1 MLPPARQVAL
11 EANAMMLCSLI
22 HASILKIGRT
32 YVSSQEEADFMAR
45 ARHWAA
51 KCAGRGGGAGW
62 ALRMC

>member
-1 MLPPARQVAL
+1 
-11 EANAMMLCSLI
+11 MMLCSLI